1 MYYSQDIWEMI
12 SHLLLHP
19 HMWIRSISNRLIA
32 SYFTTVIENS
42 RRNSESSLR
51 VYSLMKPS
59 RLFLIATSIC
69 CQLKSELTNTNPDF
83 IVKNLVFS
91 ICGLH
96 SVIGNVESAN
106 SRPFWSSL
114 EEPDQR
120 LFLNSFQS
128 LDSGK
133 GRSMLLPRMTGVF
146 NQNDACPDEIRHL
159 LVSNLLKQMGKVALQ
174 TDTIQVISSGFKF
187 IKNIIST
194 YYFLISVNHMCRVSC
209 R

>member
-1 MYYSQDIWEMI
+1 MLFEISGLLILCCINSFYYSQDIWEMI

-42 RRNSESSLR
+42 RRNSERSPGT
-51 VYSLMKPS
+51 YSLMKPS
-59 RLFLIATSIC
+59 RLFLIATSFC
-69 CQLKSELTNTNPDF
+69 CQLKSELTDKDADL
-83 IVKNLVFS
+83 IVQNLVFS

-96 SVIGNVESAN
+96 SVIGKVENAN
-106 SRPFWSSL
+106 SCPFWSTL
-114 EEPDQR
+114 EQPEQR
-120 LFLNSFQS
+120 LFLQAFQL

-146 NQNDACPDEIRHL
+146 DQNDACPEAICHL

-174 TDTIQVISSGFKF
+174 TDTIQVLSEWFQVF
-187 IKNIIST
+187 
-194 YYFLISVNHMCRVSC
+194 
-209 R
+209 